1 MSGDEIFALIG
12 SIVLGIVG
20 WKAWLSGLLFLS
32 SLSRK
37 PATQFLGWLAP
48 LIGGLALFF
57 VLCKWSSHDVRDN
70 PIYILFYM
78 AMGFGWAGLWNWIL
92 PYVGLSFRDDALER
106 DNDAAGLAVSGSLI
120 GTTFAFAGANI
131 GDGPG
136 WWVVVFCAALSGVT
150 MLLLWMIGSRIT
162 RVQEFITI
170 DRDIASG
177 WRAAGFF
184 IGSGLI
190 LGRAVAGDWHS
201 AQATVSD
208 FITRGWPVLI
218 LWGITLLLDITSKP
232 TPQRPV
238 LNPFLFGVIPSAL
251 LIGFG
256 IADVMMQG
264 SW

>member
-1 MSGDEIFALIG
+1 
-12 SIVLGIVG
+12 
-20 WKAWLSGLLFLS
+20 
-32 SLSRK
+32 
-37 PATQFLGWLAP
+37 
-48 LIGGLALFF
+48 
-57 VLCKWSSHDVRDN
+57 
-70 PIYILFYM
+70 
-78 AMGFGWAGLWNWIL
+78 LWNWIL

-106 DNDAAGLAVSGSLI
+106 DNDAAGLAVSGSLL

-136 WWVVVFCAALSGVT
+136 WWVVVFCAALAGVT
-150 MLLLWMIGSRIT
+150 MILLWIIGSQIT
-162 RVQEFITI
+162 RVQEFITV

-184 IGSGLI
+184 IGTGLI

-208 FITRGWPVLI
+208 FIVRGCPVLI
-218 LWGITLLLDITSKP
+218 LWGITLVFDIISKP

-238 LNPFLFGVIPSAL
+238 LNSFLFGVIPSTL

-256 IADVMMQG
+256 IADVVIQG
-264 SW
+264 PW